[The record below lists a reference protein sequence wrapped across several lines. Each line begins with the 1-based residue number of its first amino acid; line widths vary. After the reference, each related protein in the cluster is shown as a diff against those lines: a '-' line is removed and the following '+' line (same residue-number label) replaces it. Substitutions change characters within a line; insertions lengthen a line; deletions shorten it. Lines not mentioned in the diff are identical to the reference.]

1 MDGYRLIPPLALG
14 LLVFLLVVFVYALVA
29 DLEVMRRW
37 LERPYL
43 RVFPALGA
51 YAAIRLRA
59 SVQRRWDGA
68 PFAMVAL
75 IFVSAFGT
83 LAISFWPYM
92 IPFSITLDAAAA
104 PHASLAFMFWGAG
117 LVVFPLMLIYTATNF
132 SVFRGKVRPNAD
144 AYIPDNRNA

>member
-1 MDGYRLIPPLALG
+1 MDGHRLIPPLAFG